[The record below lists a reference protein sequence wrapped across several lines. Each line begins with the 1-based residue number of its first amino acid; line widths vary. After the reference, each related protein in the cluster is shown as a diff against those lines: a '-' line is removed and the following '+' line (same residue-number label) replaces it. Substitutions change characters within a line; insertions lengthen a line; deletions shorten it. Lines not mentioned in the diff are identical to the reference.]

1 MDLYGRFLEPRS
13 LRVQKRDHATH
24 ELGLFSSK
32 TAKLREIKKRL
43 DLLCGQASQDEER
56 TTTQVVYCFLG
67 ALVSIDD
74 PVAELLNIAPRLR
87 MVDGVVEAPLGAH
100 FTECPPD
107 YGRDEAFQREYAS
120 TARSPEAWEDFR
132 KTYLELG
139 SESEYREAIRTR

>member
-13 LRVQKRDHATH
+13 LRVQKRNHATH

-87 MVDGVVEAPLGAH
+87 KVNPFPIWGKALDFIGGQKRLIEPLQS
-100 FTECPPD
+100 FILFFCQP
-107 YGRDEAFQREYAS
+107 RLR
-120 TARSPEAWEDFR
+120 
-132 KTYLELG
+132 
-139 SESEYREAIRTR
+139 